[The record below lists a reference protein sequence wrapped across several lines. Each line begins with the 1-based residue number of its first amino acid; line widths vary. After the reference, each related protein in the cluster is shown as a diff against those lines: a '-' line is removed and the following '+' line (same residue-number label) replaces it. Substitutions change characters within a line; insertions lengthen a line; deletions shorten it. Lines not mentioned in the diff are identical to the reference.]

1 MVSLRLGALAAAAL
15 SLGLGACG
23 GKSHVRSYPEPA
35 AGDVVGR
42 MAATRAKA
50 TAFRASTRM
59 DYWLGDDRV
68 RSKVLIMGQAGAKV
82 RINFLSPAGDSVM
95 ADLACDGAG
104 FVFVDFQNNCALT
117 GPCTADSIARFLRV
131 RLAPDDFLAMATG
144 TSPVIE
150 GDGKVRWDAKRG
162 LELVELAGAAGT
174 QTLTLDG
181 KEGRWDLIASALRD
195 GKGDA
200 VWSLEHKGFRAVKD
214 AAGQEFRVPGKSRFV
229 SPKEKADLLVDW
241 EERVINPELDD
252 TKFHLEPPAGLATCG
267 QKK

>member
-1 MVSLRLGALAAAAL
+1 MVSPRWIALAVTAALAA
-15 SLGLGACG
+15 ACG
-23 GKSHVRSYPEPA
+23 GKSHVRRYPEPA
-35 AGDVVGR
+35 ASDVVAR
-42 MAATRAKA
+42 LADTRTRA
-50 TAFRASTRM
+50 TSFRASTRM

-144 TSPVIE
+144 TAPVIE
-150 GDGKVRWDAKRG
+150 GEGKVRWDAERG
-162 LELVELAGAAGT
+162 LEVVELAGAAGN

-181 KEGRWDLIASALRD
+181 KDGRWDLIASSLRD
-195 GKGDA
+195 GKGDP
-200 VWSLEHKGFRAVKD
+200 VWNLEHKGFRAVKD
-214 AAGQEFRVPGKSRFV
+214 GAGQEFRVPAKSRFV

-241 EERVINPELDD
+241 DDRVINPALDD
-252 TKFHLEPPAGLATCG
+252 TKFHLEPPPGLATCG